1 MLLTTPPLIQKR
13 VSSDI
18 SHAETETPNP
28 ILDPPPGGIL
38 AVGDAHVWLPDSAA
52 VCGSATKYPTSCSCR
67 PAARYCTLCASCATF
82 LASSTTLTRARVKL
96 PCQIV
101 GTLWLSTTTA
111 LPSSCPLL
119 SARPPNRLH
128 PWSSRLVGPQPPRGR
143 PAALLTSVGSVFPAD
158 TVSTPQ
164 SLLYQRLGN
173 QHGLVSR
180 SQLRRARAYPI

>member
-1 MLLTTPPLIQKR
+1 MPLATHTSGCPTRPRCVEVLRSTQHLA
-13 VSSDI
+13 
-18 SHAETETPNP
+18 HAGLQ
-28 ILDPPPGGIL
+28 LDT
-38 AVGDAHVWLPDSAA
+38 V
-52 VCGSATKYPTSCSCR
+52 
-67 PAARYCTLCASCATF
+67 LCARHARLF

-164 SLLYQRLGN
+164 SLLYSTSAPASRMRRHGVTLAQPQRDTN
-173 QHGLVSR
+173 CH
-180 SQLRRARAYPI
+180 PMW